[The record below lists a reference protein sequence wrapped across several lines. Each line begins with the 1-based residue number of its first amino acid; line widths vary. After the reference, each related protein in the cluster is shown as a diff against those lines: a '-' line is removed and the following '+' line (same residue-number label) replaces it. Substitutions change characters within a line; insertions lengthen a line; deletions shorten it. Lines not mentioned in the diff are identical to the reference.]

1 MLLKLLDSNL
11 LNGPFSFVRSFWLAP
26 RIESADQKDGTLGS
40 ERKRPCGQSMRA
52 VHAIW
57 SIYVGLSRG

>member
-26 RIESADQKDGTLGS
+26 RIESADQKDQTLATR
-40 ERKRPCGQSMRA
+40 RKRPRGQTMRA
-52 VHAIW
+52 LYMQSEVYM
-57 SIYVGLSRG
+57 SV